1 MSTGYDYD
9 LGTCSRNVSTRSAE
23 AQRWFDRG
31 LVWCYAFAHEE
42 AVRCFR
48 RAAEHDPDCAMAW
61 WGIGYAAGPY
71 YNKPWEKF
79 DPVELAATLSTVRTA
94 TRQALDRIG
103 NAKPV
108 ERALI
113 EALARRY
120 PSSEPAGDFGR
131 WNGRLRRCDARGYT
145 DRIRVTRTCARCSP
159 KRS

>member
-1 MSTGYDYD
+1 MSADYDFD
-9 LGTCSRNVSTRSAE
+9 LGTVSFPITTRSDE

-79 DPVELAATLSTVRTA
+79 DAGRPRSARSKHGAGTPPFARRSTGSRAPT
-94 TRQALDRIG
+94 
-103 NAKPV
+103 PV
-108 ERALI
+108 ERALV

-120 PSSEPAGDFGR
+120 PSPEPDGDFAR
-131 WNGRLRRCDARGYT
+131 WNDDYAGGDARG
-145 DRIRVTRTCARCSP
+145 VPVASRTTP
-159 KRS
+159 T